1 MSRMHAVLWP
11 VCIFHPNC
19 WKLTENFKGAI
30 PLARHFSELAPPLFF
45 LVEEKLTHLR
55 CLFLKQKIIR
65 QKLTLK
71 NKCLK
76 T

>member
-1 MSRMHAVLWP
+1 MACLHFSP
-11 VCIFHPNC
+11 
-19 WKLTENFKGAI
+19 KLLETNGNFKGAI
-30 PLARHFSELAPPLFF
+30 PLASHFSELPLPPPFFF
-45 LVEEKLTHLR
+45 LVEEKLNHLR
-55 CLFLKQKIIR
+55 CLFLKQKIVR

>member
-1 MSRMHAVLWP
+1 MACLHFSP
-11 VCIFHPNC
+11 
-19 WKLTENFKGAI
+19 KLLETNGNFKGAI
-30 PLARHFSELAPPLFF
+30 PLASHFSEFAPRPIFFF
-45 LVEEKLTHLR
+45 LVEEKLNHLR
-55 CLFLKQKIIR
+55 CLYLKQKIVR